1 MRGQEKKKPP
11 DSQFS
16 VRVTPARAFKVWRDR
31 IFAPAA
37 SFRARREFS
46 TPRAFRLAGRSS
58 GRDKEKREPRRLR
71 QQTRDTHNRTLI
83 THKGNK
89 RKRMKTAR
97 AATMILAVLC
107 LGLLSCAV
115 SASEH
120 GQHANR
126 KLLQLQQPWLRL
138 PAYET
143 INPFRIASKVG
154 QQFASRLTFG
164 FLPDQLTALSD
175 GIANVGWNAIEDIGT
190 ANNLGK

>member
-1 MRGQEKKKPP
+1 MRLR
-11 DSQFS
+11 F
-16 VRVTPARAFKVWRDR
+16 ARDR

-58 GRDKEKREPRRLR
+58 GRDKENANPVASASSE
-71 QQTRDTHNRTLI
+71 QTRHTHHALI

-143 INPFRIASKVG
+143 INPFRIVSKVG

-175 GIANVGWNAIEDIGT
+175 GIANVGWAAIENIGT

>member
-1 MRGQEKKKPP
+1 
-11 DSQFS
+11 
-16 VRVTPARAFKVWRDR
+16 
-31 IFAPAA
+31 
-37 SFRARREFS
+37 
-46 TPRAFRLAGRSS
+46 
-58 GRDKEKREPRRLR
+58 
-71 QQTRDTHNRTLI
+71 
-83 THKGNK
+83 
-89 RKRMKTAR
+89 MKTAR

-143 INPFRIASKVG
+143 INPFRIVSKVG

-175 GIANVGWNAIEDIGT
+175 GIANVGWAAIENIGT